1 MSKLQRKISYF
12 LLFFA
17 TLGAF
22 GCRRSENPSK
32 ESTLTATFTVGSWI
46 NRSDGVVRVRDGSG
60 TLFETK
66 SYQRIVS
73 LAPNTT
79 EILFALGVGDRVVG
93 VTTNC
98 NYPPEA
104 TTKEK
109 IGDYNLNYEKIVA
122 LKPDLAVGST
132 GFTDAA
138 RSPLERAGI
147 PYYAVSHASFGELLE
162 SMWALGV
169 LLGAEETARRIVAE
183 FNAAVQRA
191 AERVPSGKRL
201 SVFWIQWN
209 RPLSTVGPG
218 NFHHD
223 LIEYAGG
230 RNIAS
235 DLGVPYGPFNEELL
249 VERAPEVLL
258 VPSPEVKEW
267 AQKRFPHLPAVK
279 KGRIYVF
286 GGDESARPGPRLVS
300 ALETLS
306 LRLYP
311 TP

>member
-1 MSKLQRKISYF
+1 MAGFHRKVGC
-12 LLFFA
+12 LLLLA
-17 TLGAF
+17 TLGAL
-22 GCRRSENPSK
+22 GCRRAENPSE
-32 ESTLTATFTVGSWI
+32 ESALKTTFTVGSWVS
-46 NRSDGVVRVRDGSG
+46 RSDRVVRVRDGSG

-66 SYQRIVS
+66 RYQRIVS

-122 LKPDLAVGST
+122 LRPDLAVGSL
-132 GFTDAA
+132 GFTEAA
-138 RSPLERAGI
+138 RPPLERAGI

-162 SMWALGV
+162 SVWALSV
-169 LLGAEETARRIVAE
+169 LLGAEDAADRIVAE

-191 AERVPSGKRL
+191 AERIPQGKRL

-209 RPLSTVGPG
+209 QPLSTVGPG

-230 RNIAS
+230 RNVAS
-235 DLGVPYGPFNEELL
+235 DLGVPYGPFSEELL

-258 VPSPEVKEW
+258 VPSPEVGEW
-267 AQKRFPHLPAVK
+267 ARKRFPYLPAVE
-279 KGRIYVF
+279 KGRVYVF
-286 GGDESARPGPRLVS
+286 SGDESARPGPRLVS
-300 ALETLS
+300 ALDALS
-306 LRLYP
+306 QRLYP
-311 TP
+311 KP